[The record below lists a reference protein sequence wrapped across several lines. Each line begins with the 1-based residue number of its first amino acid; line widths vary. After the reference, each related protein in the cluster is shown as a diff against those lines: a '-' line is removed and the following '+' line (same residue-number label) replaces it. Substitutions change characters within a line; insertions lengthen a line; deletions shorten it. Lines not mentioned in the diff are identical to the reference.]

1 MRHGSGS
8 RRPRSRNNNG
18 RRNNNNNH
26 NGNPRTKSFD
36 SNGPEV
42 RIRGNAFQVN
52 EKYLALAK
60 DASSAGDLVL
70 AESYLQH
77 AEHYQRVMNDA
88 LASQPVVKPADN
100 KPTDNKAADNKP
112 TDNKA
117 VDNNVSEN
125 SKETKEVAKQP
136 APKVNKVAKVAP
148 EDAAKNVNNPVA
160 GLEAEDEA
168 PKKPVRR
175 KPRVKKEEVVE
186 A

>member
-18 RRNNNNNH
+18 RRNNNNH
-26 NGNPRTKSFD
+26 NGNPRTKTFD

-88 LASQPVVKPADN
+88 LASQPVVKPAV
-100 KPTDNKAADNKP
+100 TE
-112 TDNKA
+112 NKA
-117 VDNNVSEN
+117 VDNKVSEN
-125 SKETKEVAKQP
+125 SKETKDVAKQP
-136 APKVNKVAKVAP
+136 APKVDKVAKVAKVAP

>member
-18 RRNNNNNH
+18 RRNNNNH
-26 NGNPRTKSFD
+26 NGNPRTKTFD

-60 DASSAGDLVL
+60 DARSAGDLVL

-88 LASQPVVKPADN
+88 LASQPVVKPAAAENN
-100 KPTDNKAADNKP
+100 KT
-112 TDNKA
+112 
-117 VDNNVSEN
+117 SE
-125 SKETKEVAKQP
+125 SPKGTKEVAKKP
-136 APKVNKVAKVAP
+136 APKVAKVAP